1 MPAANTVTTS
11 LSIQPFTSSEAGA
24 WSNSYLITSGS
35 AAILFDVFM
44 LHSDAVRIDGIQKCG
59 DFPCTPRSLYGI
71 GRDHGALS

>member
-35 AAILFDVFM
+35 AAILFDVCM
-44 LHSDAVRIDGIQKCG
+44 LHGDAVRIADGIKK
-59 DFPCTPRSLYGI
+59 
-71 GRDHGALS
+71 GRLSKVW